1 MPRIVTSH
9 PIAKVPILGF
19 EGLYQKLLAWLDHG
33 GEIVAIVND
42 LLALADRQG
51 SRVTQDAFCATR
63 RDGLST

>member
-9 PIAKVPILGF
+9 PIAKVPILGL
-19 EGLYQKLLAWLDHG
+19 EGLYRKLRVWLDHG
-33 GEIVAIVND
+33 GEIFASFRD